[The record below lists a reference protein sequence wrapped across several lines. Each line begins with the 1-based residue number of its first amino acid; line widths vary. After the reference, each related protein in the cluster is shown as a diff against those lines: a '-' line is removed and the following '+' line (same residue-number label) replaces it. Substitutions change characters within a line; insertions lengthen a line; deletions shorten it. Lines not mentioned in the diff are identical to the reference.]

1 MVNCNKSLRAPT
13 PRKYSISS
21 SMFSTAARRA
31 VAQSAQC
38 ASRRSLAT
46 SLRSFQELNTRPG
59 TPVTSQPVK
68 RNLGAPPVSP
78 EVKEEAK
85 RINEI
90 PEEPTP
96 KKKKFSLTGFLL
108 KTILLTSVVYGAT
121 LFAATKNDKVMD
133 FVIDKDLPY
142 YEELIDFIETGST
155 AELQRSLGRIK
166 LPSKDQIDQLTSKIE
181 KGSETLIKE
190 TKSKLSKKP
199 HYTTPEE
206 QLQKPVE
213 VESVGEVIEKLPMI
227 KLKDGLHDIADE
239 SVKSTIQS
247 FNDLIA
253 LVDASN
259 VGPKKDALIKNINEN
274 VHALTSK
281 LMALNTSLEDE
292 LQKRLKSTKTELLSA
307 YTQKEL
313 ELTQNLL
320 DQFNIEKSNLEKKYK
335 ARVTQE
341 VEAAKQAI
349 TQAAV
354 NATTMVRVEQTR
366 KFEQM
371 VKQKIDDERDGRLK
385 NLEALN
391 SRLEDL
397 ENYAQALEQQAVA
410 ASNRGVIQLALNKLK
425 SLIFATDANTPAKF
439 LTPYVKKVDE
449 ATAKSDNEVFQL
461 ALKELEPLLSN
472 QSNQSILSIPQ
483 LLTAWEQLTPELRSA
498 SLLPPNAGLLGH
510 VASVIFS
517 KFLLPVKGNKPDG
530 KDIESVIARVNL
542 SLVRGQLDVAV
553 EEVANL
559 KGWSR
564 KLADDWVREARVRL
578 EAEYLI
584 SLIDAESKIM

>member
-1 MVNCNKSLRAPT
+1 M
-13 PRKYSISS
+13 
-21 SMFSTAARRA
+21 
-31 VAQSAQC
+31 
-38 ASRRSLAT
+38 
-46 SLRSFQELNTRPG
+46 RSFQQVKTSPG
-59 TPVTSQPVK
+59 SPVTSQPVK
-68 RNLGAPPVSP
+68 ANATTDPVLP
-78 EVKEEAK
+78 EVKDEVK

-96 KKKKFSLTGFLL
+96 KKKKFSFSGFLF
-108 KTILLTSVVYGAT
+108 KTLFFTSVVYGAT
-121 LFAATKNDKVMD
+121 LYVATKNDKVMD
-133 FVIDKDLPY
+133 FVLDNNLPY
-142 YEELIDFIETGST
+142 AEELIDLIETGSVQQ
-155 AELQRSLGRIK
+155 LQKSLGRLPQNIK
-166 LPSKDQIDQLTSKIE
+166 LPSKDQIDELAYKIE
-181 KGSETLIKE
+181 KGGETLIKE
-190 TKSKLSKKP
+190 TKSKFGHSSK
-199 HYTTPEE
+199 YTTPEE

-213 VESVGEVIEKLPMI
+213 VESVGNVIEKLPMI
-227 KLKDGLHDIADE
+227 KLKDGLSDYADE
-239 SVKSTIQS
+239 TVKGTIAS

-259 VGPKKDALIKNINEN
+259 IGSKKDGLIKNINEN

-281 LMALNTSLEDE
+281 LVKLSNSLEEE
-292 LQKRLKSTKTELLSA
+292 LQKKLKTTQTELLSS

-320 DQFNIEKSNLEKKYK
+320 DQFNHEKANLEKKYQ
-335 ARVTQE
+335 ARVTEE

-354 NATTMVRVEQTR
+354 NATTMVRVEQTK
-366 KFEQM
+366 KFESM
-371 VKQKIDDERDGRLK
+371 IKQKIDDEREGRLK
-385 NLEALN
+385 NLNALN
-391 SRLEDL
+391 NRVEDL
-397 ENYAQALEQQAVA
+397 EKYAQALEEQAVA
-410 ASNRGVIQLALNKLK
+410 ANNRGVIQLSITKLK
-425 SLIFATDANTPAKF
+425 SLIFATEANTPAKF
-439 LTPYVKKVDE
+439 LTPYITRIGD
-449 ATAKSDNEVFQL
+449 ATTKSNDEVFSL
-461 ALKELEPLLSN
+461 ALNELKPLLEKE
-472 QSNQSILSIPQ
+472 SNQSILSIPQ

-564 KLADDWVREARVRL
+564 QLADDWVKEARVRL
-578 EAEYLI
+578 EAEFLVG
-584 SLIDAESKIM
+584 LIDVESKIM